1 MFFCHL
7 KIIWCQT

>member
-7 KIIWCQT
+7 KIIWSQT